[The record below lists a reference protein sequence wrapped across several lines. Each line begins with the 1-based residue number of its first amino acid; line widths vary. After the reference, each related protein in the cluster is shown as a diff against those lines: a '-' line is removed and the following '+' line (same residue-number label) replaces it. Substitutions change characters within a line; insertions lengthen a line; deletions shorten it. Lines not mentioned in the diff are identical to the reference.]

1 MTVIPLKVA
10 IFGTWC
16 GKRMKH
22 TVIPRC
28 STYFDFISGTRIKI
42 VEFDLRF
49 DCFDVG
55 WPAGVV
61 ADVDDDV
68 LLLLRGH
75 VRLPRDVQAAFQR
88 LDVLDDGRCGP

>member
-1 MTVIPLKVA
+1 MVKEDKQL
-10 IFGTWC
+10 FD
-16 GKRMKH
+16 
-22 TVIPRC
+22 PRC
-28 STYFDFISGTRIKI
+28 WTYFDFISRTRIKI
-42 VEFDLRF
+42 VKFDLRF

-55 WPAGVV
+55 WPARVV

-75 VRLPRDVQAAFQR
+75 VRLPGDVQAAFQR